1 MVGEKKIMRA
11 HDGCALTSQD
21 CAKKETFS
29 ASDKEVR
36 LGFEKHE
43 KVSEQGAIEN
53 LKESFPEMNGKIMRV
68 IWY

>member
-1 MVGEKKIMRA
+1 MRA
-11 HDGCALTSQD
+11 HDGCALTSQYSG
-21 CAKKETFS
+21 KKETFS
-29 ASDKEVR
+29 ESDKEVR
-36 LGFEKHE
+36 LQLEKHE